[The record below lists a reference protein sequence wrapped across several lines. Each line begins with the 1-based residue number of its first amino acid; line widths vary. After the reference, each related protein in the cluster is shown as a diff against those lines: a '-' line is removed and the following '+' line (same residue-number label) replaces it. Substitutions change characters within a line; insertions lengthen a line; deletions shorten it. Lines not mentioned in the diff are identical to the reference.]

1 MKPTIEITFDEQ
13 KSRKVNA
20 LIYRDSS
27 GRYYNFYGDTYF
39 YCMIEPF
46 EVMYPVTE
54 CKFVVVD
61 KL

>member
-1 MKPTIEITFDEQ
+1 MKPAIEVTFDEQ
-13 KSRKVNA
+13 KSRQVNA
-20 LIYRDSS
+20 LIYRDAS

-39 YCMIEPF
+39 YCDLDPF
-46 EVMYPVTE
+46 VVYYPLTD